1 MPELIAVYPDGTIT
15 KEEITKIPD
24 LDKLKDIVGGWIEM
38 VPYFTTYK
46 LPHFDLP
53 YNPTATGLWS
63 KAIGKV
69 PNDHLVGGIAIVVG
83 PKSFLRDM

>member
-1 MPELIAVYPDGTIT
+1 
-15 KEEITKIPD
+15 
-24 LDKLKDIVGGWIEM
+24 M
-38 VPYFTTYK
+38 VPYFTTYEGSPCIAFCNEEGK